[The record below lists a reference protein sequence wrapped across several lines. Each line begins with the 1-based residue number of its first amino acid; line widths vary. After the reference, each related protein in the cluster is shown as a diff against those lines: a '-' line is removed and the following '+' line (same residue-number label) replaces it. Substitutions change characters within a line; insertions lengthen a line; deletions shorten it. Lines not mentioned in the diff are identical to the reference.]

1 MFWRVSGLQAC
12 PVDTILDKDAY
23 TLEEL
28 LDEDELVQETK
39 SLNPRLIEFLK
50 QKETVRSLVRYMVV
64 DVDDGEVASGAEAG
78 GAEAVSLGLHE
89 SAPAVAGGAGGEEG
103 SGSEAGG
110 RNERGEVGD
119 EGQDAAKSESDK
131 NEQNGDTR
139 GSGEWQ
145 GRDGSGDQ
153 YQAEGEP
160 QDEAFEAFRTS
171 PNRSSLDSQGSVDR
185 TRRCFKY
192 PFTACEIFCCEVE
205 GIYNTLLESEDIM
218 RLFFS
223 ILDKRVRPLNTILAG
238 YFSRVMGA
246 LLARRS
252 SDIVLYLQSNPGILN
267 KLVYHVDTTSVAE
280 VLARLAG
287 ADDPVGY
294 NESPSVTWLANTDIL
309 QLLVKSLRNDIP
321 AEGQANAAEVLAA
334 IARSTA
340 TQLTKSMANPAFM
353 QELVDAAL
361 SEHSGTA
368 ASHALNVCLALLE
381 PLTVDPTMGR
391 FPVTDIHDVLRQE
404 AVRCLCQDDTLAR
417 LVQLLEVGG
426 RADGADDGANDGAD
440 KAHTISDG
448 GVEGDMFSIR
458 CLPTTYGLVR
468 PPVGQLRLKIID
480 LLASLFRTTE
490 PMAEQAIMKTTAVTK
505 AMDMFLEYPFNNA
518 LHGGVTML
526 LTAFE
531 DGGEDLRR
539 YLLEEAK
546 LVEWLVGA
554 PRTLNNESAAEKT
567 LVRLRKDKTEMRAG
581 YCGHLTQIA
590 NRLQRCVETC
600 KYTKAYLDASDPWN
614 EYRTQELDAQN
625 RLESVMAW
633 ECGRPP
639 SQGVGLHGMYSSGL
653 AYGNAGHGDDDIGDG
668 FDSDHNRFSTLETDD
683 LGLGAYQSED
693 PDEGSGTDEDGDGRD
708 GGAAT
713 SKDAATMLGDAIN
726 GNAAAENVGNAPM
739 SSTSSGQLSME
750 DMDDDEVCFDMEAED
765 EASRQ
770 NEADATD
777 GLLELGDNLARLAV
791 VDSENVKTTS
801 DNAWD

>member
-12 PVDTILDKDAY
+12 PVDTILDKDEY

-28 LDEDELVQETK
+28 LDEEELVQETK
-39 SLNPRLIEFLK
+39 SLNPRLIEYLK
-50 QKETVRSLVRYMVV
+50 QKETVRSLVRYLVV
-64 DVDDGEVASGAEAG
+64 DMDDGEEAG
-78 GAEAVSLGLHE
+78 GADIALELNE
-89 SAPAVAGGAGGEEG
+89 SRSAGGGGGGNAGNGA
-103 SGSEAGG
+103 SG
-110 RNERGEVGD
+110 RNDRGEGKSPQSVEGEVGD
-119 EGQDAAKSESDK
+119 KGQEKREKEMNGDNIESGEGQ
-131 NEQNGDTR
+131 G
-139 GSGEWQ
+139 Q

-153 YQAEGEP
+153 YQMQGES

-171 PNRSSLDSQGSVDR
+171 SNRSSLDSQTSVDR

-205 GIYNTLLESEDIM
+205 GIYNTLLESEDIL

-223 ILDKRVRPLNTILAG
+223 ILDKRTRPLNTILAG

-252 SDIVLYLQSNPGILN
+252 SDIVLYMQSNPGILN

-294 NESPSVTWLANTDIL
+294 NESPSVTWLAKTDVL

-340 TQLTKSMANPAFM
+340 TQLTKSMANATFM
-353 QELVDAAL
+353 QELVGAAL

-391 FPVTDIHDVLRQE
+391 FPVTDIHDVLRQQ
-404 AVRCLCQDDTLAR
+404 AVLCLCQEDTLAR
-417 LVQLLEVGG
+417 LVQMLEVGG
-426 RADGADDGANDGAD
+426 GLTGNDDSAD
-440 KAHTISDG
+440 KPDKIIEAS
-448 GVEGDMFSIR
+448 VKGDMFSIR
-458 CLPTTYGLVR
+458 CLPTTYGQVK
-468 PPVGQLRLKIID
+468 PPVGQLRLKIVD

-490 PMAEQAIMKTTAVTK
+490 PMAEQAVMRTSAIPK
-505 AMDMFLEYPFNNA
+505 AMKMFLEYPFNNA

-539 YLLEEAK
+539 YLLEEAN

-554 PRTLNNESAAEKT
+554 PRTLNNASAAEKT
-567 LVRLRKDKTEMRAG
+567 LIRLRKDKTELRAG

-590 NRLQRCVETC
+590 NRLQRCMETC
-600 KYTKAYLDASDPWN
+600 NYTKSYLDGSDVWK
-614 EYRTQELDAQN
+614 EYKTQELDDRN
-625 RLESVMAW
+625 RLESVLSW
-633 ECGRPP
+633 KCGRPA
-639 SQGVGLHGMYSSGL
+639 SQVVGLHGMCSSGL
-653 AYGNAGHGDDDIGDG
+653 AYGNVGHGDDDLGDE
-668 FDSDHNRFSTLETDD
+668 FDSDLNRFSTLEAGGP
-683 LGLGAYQSED
+683 GLGAGHSD
-693 PDEGSGTDEDGDGRD
+693 DRDGDSGEDEEGNGRD
-708 GGAAT
+708 GRVTTSEENAARLGAVIIADT
-713 SKDAATMLGDAIN
+713 ASEN
-726 GNAAAENVGNAPM
+726 RGNASL
-739 SSTSSGQLSME
+739 SSASSGQLSME
-750 DMDDDEVCFDMEAED
+750 DMDDDEVCFDMEADD
-765 EASRQ
+765 ETSRQ
-770 NEADATD
+770 KEADATD
-777 GLLELGDNLARLAV
+777 GLLELGDNLSRLAV
-791 VDSENVKTTS
+791 ADSENLEAPGDDVW
-801 DNAWD
+801 N

>member
-1 MFWRVSGLQAC
+1 M
-12 PVDTILDKDAY
+12 DTILDKDEY

-64 DVDDGEVASGAEAG
+64 DADAHEGGADEGCADSDVGAGVLLGSSASGDTDGDG
-78 GAEAVSLGLHE
+78 G
-89 SAPAVAGGAGGEEG
+89 GGGGGGGGEE
-103 SGSEAGG
+103 SGGNGVGGRSNLEAGEG
-110 RNERGEVGD
+110 QERGGI
-119 EGQDAAKSESDK
+119 
-131 NEQNGDTR
+131 
-139 GSGEWQ
+139 
-145 GRDGSGDQ
+145 GDQ
-153 YQAEGEP
+153 YQAQGQGVSREESS
-160 QDEAFEAFRTS
+160 EALKAS
-171 PNRSSLDSQGSVDR
+171 SNRSSLDSQGSGDR

-205 GIYNTLLESEDIM
+205 GIYNTLLENEDIL

-223 ILDKRVRPLNTILAG
+223 ILDRRARPLNTILAG

-252 SDIVLYLQSNPGILN
+252 GDIVLYLQSNPGILN
-267 KLVYHVDTTSVAE
+267 KMVYHVDTTSVAE

-294 NESPSVTWLANTDIL
+294 NESPSVTWLATTDVL
-309 QLLVKSLRNDIP
+309 QLLVKSLRKDIP

-340 TQLTKSMANPAFM
+340 TQLTRSMADGGFM

-404 AVRCLCQDDTLAR
+404 AVRCLCQEDTLAR
-417 LVQLLEVGG
+417 LVQLLEVG
-426 RADGADDGANDGAD
+426 DGANHEDTADAAD
-440 KAHTISDG
+440 KVGKVGKVGTASTIVQG
-448 GVEGDMFSIR
+448 TVEGDLFSIR
-458 CLPTTYGLVR
+458 CLPTTYGQVK
-468 PPVGQLRLKIID
+468 PPVGQLRLKIVD
-480 LLASLFRTTE
+480 LLASLFRTTD
-490 PMAEQAIMKTTAVTK
+490 PMAEQAVMRTK
-505 AMDMFLEYPFNNA
+505 AVAKAMEMFLEYPFNNA

-531 DGGEDLRR
+531 DGGEDVRR
-539 YLLEEAK
+539 YLLEEAM

-554 PRTLNNESAAEKT
+554 PRTLNKASAAEKT
-567 LVRLRKDKTEMRAG
+567 LVRLRKDNIELRAG

-590 NRLQRCVETC
+590 NRLQRCGETC
-600 KYTKAYLDASDPWN
+600 KYTKAYLDGSDVWN
-614 EYRTQELDAQN
+614 EYKAHELDARN
-625 RLESVMAW
+625 RLESVLSW
-633 ECGRPP
+633 KCGRPA

-653 AYGNAGHGDDDIGDG
+653 AYGNVGHGDDDIADE
-668 FDSDHNRFSTLETDD
+668 FDSDHNRFSTLEVGH
-683 LGLGAYQSED
+683 LGLGLAHADD
-693 PDEGSGTDEDGDGRD
+693 PDGDSGEDEDGHGRD
-708 GGAAT
+708 GLVTTSEEMAAMTGAPFN
-713 SKDAATMLGDAIN
+713 GDS
-726 GNAAAENVGNAPM
+726 AAENRGNAPL
-739 SSTSSGQLSME
+739 SSASSGQLSME
-750 DMDDDEVCFDMEAED
+750 DMDDDEVCFDMEADD

-770 NEADATD
+770 KEADATD
-777 GLLELGDNLARLAV
+777 GLLELGDSLARLAV
-791 VDSENVKTTS
+791 ADSDQVKSTG
-801 DNAWD
+801 DDWD